1 MTLVPEVL
9 QLSINSGKK
18 SEQSFF
24 YFTIYF
30 LLQFSSSVGANNNS
44 SVNFP
49 CFFFVDFDV
58 FQISFI
64 YSVILIR
71 ASSYVAGIVTENV
84 QLIPVLFHIHRLHSL
99 NSEVPVR

>member
-9 QLSINSGKK
+9 QLSVDSVKK

-30 LLQFSSSVGANNNS
+30 LLQFSSNVGANNNS
-44 SVNFP
+44 SVNFH
-49 CFFFVDFDV
+49 CCFFVDFDV

-64 YSVILIR
+64 YSVILIVLPH
-71 ASSYVAGIVTENV
+71 VAGIVTENV
-84 QLIPVLFHIHRLHSL
+84 QLIQVLFHIHRLH
-99 NSEVPVR
+99 